1 MRTTTRL
8 TLLVAPLMLAACD
21 GNAEMAEHEGM
32 AMDDN
37 AMPGM
42 HDGMENGAEAKSAS
56 AKGTVTAI
64 DAKAGTVTIDHE
76 AVPELEWPEMVM
88 AFDATEEVRGD
99 VAVGDAIT
107 FEFSTGE
114 EGNTVTSIAA
124 Q

>member
-21 GNAEMAEHEGM
+21 SNSEMAEHEGM
-32 AMDDN
+32 EMDDS

-42 HDGMENGAEAKSAS
+42 HDGMEQGVSAKTAS

-64 DAKAGTVTIDHE
+64 DAEAGTVTIDHE
-76 AVPELEWPEMVM
+76 PVPELEWPQMIM

>member
-1 MRTTTRL
+1 M
-8 TLLVAPLMLAACD
+8 
-21 GNAEMAEHEGM
+21 
-32 AMDDN
+32 
-37 AMPGM
+37 
-42 HDGMENGAEAKSAS
+42 
-56 AKGTVTAI
+56 I
-64 DAKAGTVTIDHE
+64 
-76 AVPELEWPEMVM
+76 M

>member
-1 MRTTTRL
+1 MRSTTRL
-8 TLLVAPLMLAACD
+8 TLLVVPLMLAACD
-21 GNAEMAEHEGM
+21 SNSEMTEHEGM
-32 AMDDN
+32 EMDDS

-42 HDGMENGAEAKSAS
+42 HDAMDQGVAPKTASAS
-56 AKGTVTAI
+56 GTVTAI
-64 DAKAGTVTIDHE
+64 DVEAGTVTIDHE
-76 AVPELEWPEMVM
+76 PVPELAWPEMVM

-99 VAVGDAIT
+99 VAVGDTVT

>member
-21 GNAEMAEHEGM
+21 SNSEMAEHEGM
-32 AMDDN
+32 EMDDS
-37 AMPGM
+37 AMSSM
-42 HDGMENGAEAKSAS
+42 NDGMENGAEAKSAS

-64 DAKAGTVTIDHE
+64 DAEAGTVTIDHE
-76 AVPELEWPEMVM
+76 AVPELAWPEMVM

-99 VAVGDAIT
+99 VAVGDTVT

-114 EGNTVTSIAA
+114 EGNTISSISAE
-124 Q
+124 

>member
-1 MRTTTRL
+1 MRSTTRL

-21 GNAEMAEHEGM
+21 SNAEMGEHDGM
-32 AMDDN
+32 TMDDGS
-37 AMPGM
+37 MPGM
-42 HDGMENGAEAKSAS
+42 HDGMDQGVTLKTASAS
-56 AKGTVTAI
+56 GTVTAI
-64 DAKAGTVTIDHE
+64 DAEAGTVTIDHQ
-76 AVPELEWPEMVM
+76 AVPELEWPQMIM

-114 EGNTVTSIAA
+114 EGNTVTSITA